1 MSDSL
6 IWFIAAVLI
15 LTGEMMIPGVFLL
28 FFGFGA
34 FAVSLLNLFIDLPLF
49 ADLSIFLVVSIGS
62 LILLRKRFKSTFF
75 GRLGISKSQEQF
87 LGKKAIV
94 RNIDGEKIRVELNGT
109 LWNATTEDELEI
121 GEEVMVI
128 GRKSLTFKVA
138 KNLDD
143 FGPDHLEDEIDKL
156 DN

>member
-28 FFGFGA
+28 FFAFGA
-34 FAVSLLNLFIDLPLF
+34 FAVSLINLFIDLPLF
-49 ADLSIFLVVSIGS
+49 ADLSIFLSVSVIS
-62 LILLRKRFKSTFF
+62 LILLRKKFKSTFF

-94 RNIDGEKIRVELNGT
+94 KNIDGEKIRVELNGT
-109 LWNATTEDELEI
+109 LWNATTEDNLEI
-121 GEEVMVI
+121 GEEVMI
-128 GRKSLTFKVA
+128 ISRKSLIFKVA

-143 FGPDHLEDEIDKL
+143 YELDNLEDEISKL